1 MFSFFRLHEGR
12 DTPLT
17 GVPSVQNG
25 AWLRAG
31 AQEISIVVRTPEIYC
46 LSKFLV
52 LSTASLLAI
61 TTMLYTGALDAVIL
75 HNGNCVP
82 SGQYLK
88 KNVTYTRQLEK
99 EMAIHSS
106 ILAGRIPRTEEP
118 GRLQSLGSQ
127 ELDMTWRLKRA
138 RD

>member
-12 DTPLT
+12 DPPLT

-52 LSTASLLAI
+52 LRTASLLAI
-61 TTMLYTGALDAVIL
+61 IITLHTGALDVVIL

-82 SGQYLK
+82 SRQYLQ
-88 KNVTYTRQLEK
+88 KNVTYTRKLEK
-99 EMAIHSS
+99 EVAIHSS
-106 ILAGRIPRTEEP
+106 ILAGRIPWTEEP

-127 ELDMTWRLKRA
+127 ELDMTW
-138 RD
+138 

>member
-12 DTPLT
+12 DPPLT

-52 LSTASLLAI
+52 LRTASLLAI
-61 TTMLYTGALDAVIL
+61 IITLHTGALDVVIL

-82 SGQYLK
+82 SRQYLQ
-88 KNVTYTRQLEK
+88 KNVTYTRKLEK
-99 EMAIHSS
+99 EVAIHSS
-106 ILAGRIPRTEEP
+106 ILAGRLPWTEEP

-127 ELDMTWRLKRA
+127 ELDMTW
-138 RD
+138 

>member
-12 DTPLT
+12 DPPLT

-52 LSTASLLAI
+52 LRTASLLAI
-61 TTMLYTGALDAVIL
+61 IITLHTGALDVVIL

-82 SGQYLK
+82 SGQYLQ
-88 KNVTYTRQLEK
+88 KNVTYTRKLEK
-99 EMAIHSS
+99 EVAIHSS
-106 ILAGRIPRTEEP
+106 ILAGRIPWTEEP
-118 GRLQSLGSQ
+118 GRLRSMGSQ
-127 ELDMTWRLKRA
+127 ELDMTW
-138 RD
+138 

>member
-12 DTPLT
+12 DPPLT

-52 LSTASLLAI
+52 LRTASLLAI
-61 TTMLYTGALDAVIL
+61 IITLHTGALDVVIL

-82 SGQYLK
+82 SGQYLQ
-88 KNVTYTRQLEK
+88 KNVTYTRKLEK
-99 EMAIHSS
+99 EVAIHSS
-106 ILAGRIPRTEEP
+106 LLAGRIPWTEEP

-127 ELDMTWRLKRA
+127 ELDMSW
-138 RD
+138 

>member
-12 DTPLT
+12 DPPLT

-52 LSTASLLAI
+52 LRTASLLAI
-61 TTMLYTGALDAVIL
+61 IITLHTGALDVVIL

-82 SGQYLK
+82 S
-88 KNVTYTRQLEK
+88 RQ
-99 EMAIHSS
+99 
-106 ILAGRIPRTEEP
+106 
-118 GRLQSLGSQ
+118 
-127 ELDMTWRLKRA
+127 
-138 RD
+138 

>member
-12 DTPLT
+12 DPPLT

-25 AWLRAG
+25 DWLRAG

-52 LSTASLLAI
+52 LRTASLLAI
-61 TTMLYTGALDAVIL
+61 IITLHTGALDVVIL

-82 SGQYLK
+82 SGQYLQ
-88 KNVTYTRQLEK
+88 KNVTYTRKLEK
-99 EMAIHSS
+99 EVAIHSS
-106 ILAGRIPRTEEP
+106 ILAGRIPWTEEP

-127 ELDMTWRLKRA
+127 ELDMSW
-138 RD
+138 